1 MIRLG
6 ELLLKLGK
14 ITQQQLE
21 DALRAQVMWGARLG
35 TNLIEIA
42 NLDLD
47 MLSQAL
53 GRQQQIPPAIRKHF
67 ESADGE
73 LQAKLPRS
81 LAAKWEC
88 IPIAAVAGTSQQIA
102 IAEAAPL
109 PDDALD
115 EIAAALGTERG
126 KLVVGVAC
134 ELRVRYQ
141 LERVYGIER
150 NSRFL
155 RVRGGRITEPP
166 PVPPPPAPD
175 DASDSELEVARAIS
189 QAGIPLPDEPPP
201 EPVHLHEPW
210 AGSEP
215 ASAPTAD
222 DGTAGDEPDERRR
235 FVRTVAED
243 ATPLFGILGR
253 VAVHKMAVSA
263 AIEGEHSPHP
273 TSLADCIRAIRRA
286 QDRDRVG
293 DLIIDILTH
302 HAIPDLDAGG
312 VFVVRGNI
320 AVGWKGFCRGEQ
332 LAIETIA
339 IPLEGNNIFAS
350 AHSEASPQRI
360 ETSSTTL
367 SDVDR
372 RFLASLGGAVPRYV
386 VVTPVAMGE
395 HVLCMIYGHGQHDL
409 DQAIE
414 LVDSVAAAA
423 QSAFARLMRAAQ
435 R

>member
-14 ITQQQLE
+14 ITQPQLE

-47 MLSQAL
+47 MLSQTL

-73 LQAKLPRS
+73 LQAKLPRN
-81 LAAKWEC
+81 LASRWEC
-88 IPIAAVAGTSQQIA
+88 IPIAAVAGNSQQVA
-102 IAEAAPL
+102 IAVVAMP
-109 PDDALD
+109 PPHALD
-115 EIAAALGTERG
+115 EIAEALGSQRD
-126 KLVVGVAC
+126 KLVVGIAC

-150 NSRFL
+150 DSRFL

-166 PVPPPPAPD
+166 PIPPPPAPG
-175 DASDSELEVARAIS
+175 DASDAELEIARESRAPS
-189 QAGIPLPDEPPP
+189 RAGILLPDEPPP
-201 EPVHLHEPW
+201 EPAQLHAPW
-210 AGSEP
+210 AT
-215 ASAPTAD
+215 SAPSAEQEPV
-222 DGTAGDEPDERRR
+222 ADEPDERRR

-243 ATPLFGILGR
+243 TTPLFGILGR
-253 VAVHKMAVSA
+253 VAVHKMAVTA
-263 AIEGEHSPHP
+263 AVEGEHSPQP
-273 TSLADCIRAIRRA
+273 STLSDCLRAIRRA

-293 DLIIDILTH
+293 DLIIDILIH

-320 AVGWKGFCRGEQ
+320 AVGWKGFCRGEN
-332 LAIETIA
+332 LAIDSIA

-350 AHSEASPQRI
+350 AHSEAFPQRI

-386 VVTPVAMGE
+386 VVTPVAMGD